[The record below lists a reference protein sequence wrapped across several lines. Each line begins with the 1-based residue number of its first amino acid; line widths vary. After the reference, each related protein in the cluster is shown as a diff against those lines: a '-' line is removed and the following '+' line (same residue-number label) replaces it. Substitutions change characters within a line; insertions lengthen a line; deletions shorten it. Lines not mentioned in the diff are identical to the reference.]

1 MLTINHNEFAALTNK
16 SMQNSSSVLG
26 QVIERLSSG
35 SRINS
40 AKDDAAGQAIANR
53 MTANVNADSVVSR
66 GLSDAISYAQTAEGS
81 LGSVSDLLIRAKSLA
96 IQAANGTLSDAD
108 RASVNTEYQQI
119 LAGIT
124 DISEQTEIFG
134 QYPLATDDPDLPPAL
149 LGNVQPIKNRFPV
162 AGQSYSFTSGVV
174 PLAYIPAGATSIT
187 ISIDS
192 LGQDDDLQLFTRDGK
207 HLVGTPINGSDPD
220 FTWVSK
226 GITDDAS
233 ATASLLTSAN
243 GFASGASY
251 DDSQLLQ
258 GGASWALNGS
268 ASSSYNGM
276 NISYSGD
283 GDRYEDTATG
293 DYNNGVIQS
302 NPLEQITIDNVT
314 EDLIVVVVGN
324 GSFTSKLT
332 WGVLPEPEAMP
343 AVPPKQSRPFD
354 VVTSA
359 DFGQQM
365 QTDTLAPTP
374 TDIKT
379 LGLKNTTLLTD
390 GDISVTMNALDAA
403 LDKVSAYRSHY
414 GAKIN
419 RYESNKAVLS
429 QQSVDTQSARSRI
442 QDADYA
448 QEASR
453 LAQTQILQQGQA
465 AVMKIA
471 NQTPQMVLALLQS

>member
-207 HLVGTPINGSDPD
+207 HLVGTPVNGSDPD

>member
-1 MLTINHNEFAALTNK
+1 MLTINHNEFAALTNTSMKK
-16 SMQNSSSVLG
+16 STSVLG

-40 AKDDAAGQAIANR
+40 AKDDAAGQAIGNR
-53 MTANVNADSVVSR
+53 MTANIKADSVVSR

-81 LGSVSDLLIRAKSLA
+81 LGTVTDLLIRAKSLS
-96 IQAANGTLSDAD
+96 IQAATGTLTDAD
-108 RASVNTEYQQI
+108 RASVNAEYQQI
-119 LAGIT
+119 LAGIS
-124 DISEQTEIFG
+124 DIAEQTEIFG

-149 LGNVQPIKNRFPV
+149 LGNVQPIKTKFPV

-174 PLAYIPAGATSIT
+174 PLAYIPAGATNIT
-187 ISIDS
+187 ITIDS
-192 LGQDDDLQLFTRDGK
+192 LGQDDDIQLFTRDGK

-220 FTWVSK
+220 FTWASK
-226 GITDDAS
+226 GISDDAS

-251 DDSQLLQ
+251 DDSQLLE

-268 ASSSYNGM
+268 ATLSYNGM
-276 NISYSGD
+276 SISYSGD
-283 GDRYEDTATG
+283 GDRYEDTTTG
-293 DYNNGVIQS
+293 DYNNGT
-302 NPLEQITIDNVT
+302 ITSQPQERISLDYVT

-332 WGVLPEPEAMP
+332 WGTLPEPETTP
-343 AVPPKQSRPFD
+343 AVPPIQSRPFD
-354 VVTSA
+354 VITSA
-359 DFGQQM
+359 DFGQPM

-379 LGLKNTTLLTD
+379 LGLSNTTLLTE

-419 RYESNKAVLS
+419 RYESNKAVLA
-429 QQSVDTQSARSRI
+429 QQSIDTQTARGRI
-442 QDADYA
+442 DDADYA

-453 LAQTQILQQGQA
+453 LAQTQILQQGQN

-471 NQTPQMVLALLQS
+471 NQTPELVLALLRS